1 MCIGI
6 PMQIQAVDEL
16 SARCTA
22 DATEQQVD
30 LSLVGTQPVG
40 TWVLVFLGAAREV
53 ISADR
58 AQQVT
63 QALDAMQ
70 QVAQGNTDGLD
81 ALFADLTNREPML
94 PEHLRQK

>member
-30 LSLVGTQPVG
+30 LSLVGIQPVG

-94 PEHLRQK
+94 PEHLRKK